1 MPKAHQ
7 RAAIGAAASQR
18 DSFVEPYAVSAILLP
33 TETTRLTQMPNP
45 MVADNDVARETLYFA
60 RPSAQYR
67 RHQIEIDAAMQRV
80 LDGHVYIM
88 GDEVKA
94 FEAEFAAWTGA
105 KFGVAV
111 ANGTDAIHLS
121 LRALGI
127 GAGDEVIT
135 TSHTAVASIAAIEM
149 SGATPIMV
157 DITDDRYGLDPEQV
171 ARAIS
176 PRTKAIMPVHLY
188 GHPVDLGPILDLCA
202 RQGLKLVEDCAQAH
216 GAEWQGRQVGTIG
229 DVGCYS
235 LYPTK
240 NLGAL
245 GDGGIIVTSD
255 ADLAEKLRMMRQY
268 GWRDRQ
274 YSEIQGFNSR
284 LDEIQAAVLR
294 VKLNYLSAGNA
305 RRRSIAQRYSAG
317 LKGLPM
323 ALPEVHDGCEA
334 VFHLYVLRTPERDAL
349 KAHLASEGIVAGI
362 HYPIPCH
369 KHPAYA
375 ERFGAEARPVAE
387 RVANEVLSLPMYPEL
402 RNDQI
407 DRVIDA
413 VRGFYALTAAAD

>member
-1 MPKAHQ
+1 M
-7 RAAIGAAASQR
+7 
-18 DSFVEPYAVSAILLP
+18 EPFPVSAILLP
-33 TETTRLTQMPNP
+33 TDTSRLTSMPTAL
-45 MVADNDVARETLYFA
+45 VADNDAARETLYFA

-88 GDEVKA
+88 GEEVKA

-105 KFGVAV
+105 AYGIAV
-111 ANGTDAIHLS
+111 ANGTDALHLS
-121 LRALGI
+121 IRALGI

-157 DITDDRYGLDPEQV
+157 DITDDRYALDPEQV
-171 ARAIS
+171 ARAIT

-188 GHPVDLGPILDLCA
+188 GHPADMGPLLDLCA
-202 RQGLKLVEDCAQAH
+202 RHGLKLIEDCAQAH

-255 ADLAEKLRMMRQY
+255 AALAEKLRLMRQY

-274 YSEIQGFNSR
+274 LSEIAGFNSR

-305 RRRSIAQRYSAG
+305 RRRDIALRYASG
-317 LKGLPM
+317 LKDLPLT
-323 ALPEVHDGCEA
+323 LPEVQDGCEA
-334 VFHLYVLRTPERDAL
+334 VFHLYVLRTPEREAL
-349 KAHLASEGIVAGI
+349 KAHLASEGIMAGI
-362 HYPIPCH
+362 HYPLPCH

-375 ERFGAEARPVAE
+375 DRFGAEQRPVTE
-387 RVANEVLSLPMYPEL
+387 RIANEILSLPMYPEL

-413 VRGFYALTAAAD
+413 VRGYFALSAAAD

>member
-1 MPKAHQ
+1 M
-7 RAAIGAAASQR
+7 
-18 DSFVEPYAVSAILLP
+18 EPVAVSAILLP
-33 TETTRLTQMPNP
+33 TETSRLNQMPSP
-45 MVADNDVARETLYFA
+45 LVADNDVARETLYFA

-88 GDEVKA
+88 GEEVKA

-105 KFGVAV
+105 KFGIAV
-111 ANGTDAIHLS
+111 ANGTDALHLS

-135 TSHTAVASIAAIEM
+135 TAHTAVASIAAIEM

-157 DITDDRYGLDPEQV
+157 DITADRYCLDPERV
-171 ARAIS
+171 ARAIT

-188 GHPVDLGPILDLCA
+188 GHPADVGPLLELCA
-202 RQGLKLVEDCAQAH
+202 RHGLKLVEDCAQAH

-245 GDGGIIVTSD
+245 GDGGVIVTSD

-294 VKLNYLSAGNA
+294 VKLTYLSAGNA
-305 RRRSIAQRYSAG
+305 RRRDIAQRYSNG
-317 LKGLPM
+317 LKDLPLT
-323 ALPEVHDGCEA
+323 LPEVQDGCEA
-334 VFHLYVLRTPERDAL
+334 VYHLYVLRSAERDAL
-349 KAHLASEGIVAGI
+349 KAHLAAEGIIAGI
-362 HYPIPCH
+362 HYPLPCH
-369 KHPAYA
+369 KHPAYEA
-375 ERFGAEARPVAE
+375 RFGAESRPVAE
-387 RVANEVLSLPMYPEL
+387 SIVSDILSLPMYPEL
-402 RNDQI
+402 RNDQV

-413 VRGFYALTAAAD
+413 VRSFFAMAAAAD